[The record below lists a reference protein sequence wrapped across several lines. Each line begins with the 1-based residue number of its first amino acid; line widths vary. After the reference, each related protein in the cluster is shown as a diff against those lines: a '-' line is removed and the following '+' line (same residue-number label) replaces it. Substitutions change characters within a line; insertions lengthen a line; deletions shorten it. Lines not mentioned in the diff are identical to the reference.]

1 MTLTPPAR
9 VAWFAD
15 LEAVDARL
23 GVLEALRD
31 EIGLTTLVPESHISH
46 TSAFRASDEVA
57 ASGPFETWRDQ
68 PGLADHRA
76 GFGVAEPAMA
86 VLPGVVGGVD
96 DAPLLRIID
105 ECRRLGIEVWG
116 HAGVWCYGAEVFP
129 DLAAVD
135 LFGRP
140 MLPASLPWGTMFC
153 PSTPAPRAWLAA
165 SLADAAAR
173 YDLDGWFLDHARYPS
188 PGFAP
193 ALLACGCATCEAAA
207 AELGV
212 SFDACREDLVRLGS
226 ALGRSDPAAL
236 VALADAGPAAILAWL
251 DRWPGVLAWLEG
263 RAAILALRFAEL
275 GAAVQAASP
284 RPVDFGSDVFPP
296 SVALLGGQ
304 RYDRWTSSATY
315 LTGGFGPRIGWGSVQ
330 RVTTTSLGPAL
341 AALVPGMSVE
351 DGMRV
356 VAALVGSHP
365 HADETHDDDA
375 YAAQVAAL
383 AVARGGVPAYPPVAG
398 PPEPARLA
406 RMCRAIIDAGLPG
419 AMLAGLEHTTP
430 EQRAVIRSELT
441 ERLA

>member
-23 GVLEALRD
+23 GILEELRD
-31 EIGLTTLVPESHISH
+31 QIGLTTLVPESHLSH
-46 TSAFRASDEVA
+46 TSLFRASDEVV
-57 ASGPFETWRDQ
+57 ASGPFESWRDQ

-86 VLPGVVGGVD
+86 VLPGIVGGVD

-129 DLAAVD
+129 ELAIID

-140 MLPASLPWGTMFC
+140 MPPESLPWGTMFC
-153 PSTPAPRAWLAA
+153 PSQPAPRAWIAS
-165 SLADAAAR
+165 SLADTASR
-173 YDLDGWFLDHARYPS
+173 YDLDGWFLDHARYTS

-193 ALLACGCATCEAAA
+193 ALLACGCGHCEAAA

-212 SFDACREDLVRLGS
+212 SFDACREDIVRLGATLAS
-226 ALGRSDPAAL
+226 TDPAAL
-236 VALADAGPAAILAWL
+236 VALADAGPAAMLAWL
-251 DRWPGVLAWLEG
+251 DRFPGVVGWLEV
-263 RAAILALRFAEL
+263 RAAILAMRFGEL
-275 GAAVQAASP
+275 GTAVQAASP

-304 RYDRWTSSATY
+304 RYDRWTTSATF

-330 RVTTTSLGPAL
+330 RVTTTSLGPIL
-341 AALVPGMSVE
+341 ASLVSGMTPE

-356 VAALVGSHP
+356 VAALVGARPDAAES
-365 HADETHDDDA
+365 HDDDA
-375 YAAQVAAL
+375 YAAQVAAMAL
-383 AVARGGVPAYPPVAG
+383 ARGGVPAYPPVAG

-406 RMCRAIIDAGLPG
+406 RMCRAIVDAGLPG
-419 AMLAGLEHTTP
+419 AMLAGLERTTA